1 MFNRIVDILV
11 SISALI
17 FLSPIMLVLVLKI
30 RSNLGSPVLFSQM
43 RAGLHGRSFKLY
55 KLRSMSSQVDNNN
68 CVLADNQRLTP
79 FGIKLRALSLD
90 ELPTLFNVL
99 KGDMTLVGPRPLLPE
114 YLPLYSAEQARRHNL
129 KPGITGWAQINGR
142 NAISWEKKF
151 QLDVWYVDNR
161 SLWLDIKILFRTF
174 SKVLRKEDI
183 SHEGEAT
190 MTKFTGQG

>member
-1 MFNRIVDILV
+1 MFNRILDIIV
-11 SISALI
+11 SSVALAV
-17 FLSPIMLVLVLKI
+17 LSPIMLVLVLKI
-30 RSNLGSPVLFSQM
+30 RSKLGTPVRFSQV
-43 RAGLHGRSFKLY
+43 RAGLHGSSFTLFKF
-55 KLRSMSSQVDNNN
+55 RSMMAQPVGNN
-68 CVLADNQRLTP
+68 CTLPDKERLTP
-79 FGIKLRALSLD
+79 FGLKLRALSLD
-90 ELPTLFNVL
+90 ELPTLVNVL

-114 YLPLYSAEQARRHNL
+114 YLPLYSDEQARRHNV

-183 SHEGEAT
+183 SYEGEAT

>member
-1 MFNRIVDILV
+1 MFNRILDVIVSLVAILLLSPLILV
-11 SISALI
+11 LA
-17 FLSPIMLVLVLKI
+17 LKI

-43 RAGLHGRSFKLY
+43 RTGFKGSSFKLL
-55 KLRSMSSQVDNNN
+55 KFRSMTSEVDGNDAL
-68 CVLADNQRLTP
+68 LADDQRLTP
-79 FGIKLRALSLD
+79 FGVKLRALSLD
-90 ELPTLFNVL
+90 ELPTLLNVL

-114 YLPLYSAEQARRHNL
+114 YVPLYSVEQARRHNV

-174 SKVLRKEDI
+174 SKVLKKEDI
-183 SHEGEAT
+183 NHEGEAT